1 MFTLEEV
8 NGVREELSKLQEPEQ
23 VQSYYGANGSK
34 LMNYLSQLDK
44 IGVVEFK
51 IFSTICEIYA
61 YYGKFVETR
70 TDITKSYDNIFA
82 DLAGI
87 YLKARDVLPTEDIL
101 PEEILKF
108 EVQFHRAL
116 GNLTIDDD
124 SSRQRILDS
133 GIINQVVKGLGGTK
147 NEELRKVR
155 TGFLLNVSLG
165 FSPVRKQFSSQ
176 EYFQAVLSSLSLNCL
191 EAEEYVTV
199 YLCLE
204 LLSNLLEEEICTK
217 VFSQDYSN
225 VQALIKP
232 LSFYKINQGEYDV
245 PIMTHL
251 VESIEGCL
259 NDNEN
264 VHAAFVSDGS
274 LSFFC
279 GFLEASNNI
288 AERYPKLKKE
298 VTGIFTVIERI
309 IVLVSSHND
318 NMNLFD
324 DAEFM
329 KSMCNW
335 MSQREDPQ
343 LMSCAALV
351 LGNLAR
357 TDQNCI
363 KMVQKLQIQ
372 NHLVPILE
380 EATDLSLLHGIVGV
394 LKNLSIPAENKTLLG
409 TSRVIKSVAP
419 LLEKHTAQP
428 LQFGV
433 AGLLKHL
440 SNRNDKNALAMCSTE
455 NEVDGVLP
463 ITRLR
468 LVIQKSDQQGIQSE
482 ATRAIMNITKAVY
495 SSNETFEKYGAVIT
509 ANTAIQP
516 VIDLVMQTKF
526 PILQSEAIITLA
538 LLSSIRSPDTEA
550 IIDALVEPSSTAVKQ
565 EDGVLTEKDAL
576 EMIPFPQAVEDML
589 LASMRPYA
597 TEIRLN
603 VLTFL
608 EQVFKYCLESDATLE
623 RLRARFG
630 PIITTLL
637 SEKEDALR
645 DSAERLHS
653 SYFN

>member
-1 MFTLEEV
+1 MLWPRVSQAGVQTIVTRITF

-23 VQSYYGANGSK
+23 VQGYYGANGSK
-34 LMNYLSQLDK
+34 LMNYLSQLNK

-82 DLAGI
+82 DLAGN

-108 EVQFHRAL
+108 EVQFHRVL

-124 SSRQRILDS
+124 SSRQKILDS

-147 NEELRKVR
+147 SEELRKVR

-363 KMVQKLQIQ
+363 KMVQELQIQ

-380 EATDLSLLHGIVGV
+380 EATDLSLLHGVVGV

-440 SNRNDKNALAMCSTE
+440 SNRNDKNSLAMCSTE

-495 SSNETFEKYGAVIT
+495 SSNETFGIDCRIT
-509 ANTAIQP
+509 
-516 VIDLVMQTKF
+516 
-526 PILQSEAIITLA
+526 
-538 LLSSIRSPDTEA
+538 
-550 IIDALVEPSSTAVKQ
+550 ST
-565 EDGVLTEKDAL
+565 
-576 EMIPFPQAVEDML
+576 
-589 LASMRPYA
+589 
-597 TEIRLN
+597 
-603 VLTFL
+603 
-608 EQVFKYCLESDATLE
+608 
-623 RLRARFG
+623 
-630 PIITTLL
+630 
-637 SEKEDALR
+637 
-645 DSAERLHS
+645 
-653 SYFN
+653 YF